1 MIMGKVVLVLG
12 ASGLFGGHAAKAF
25 AAAGWEVRKF
35 QRGTD
40 MNAAAKGADVIV
52 NGLNPPM
59 YHDWANLIPAI
70 TRQVIAAGEASGA
83 TVIVPGNV
91 YVYGTEPGLWG
102 PDTPHRAKSRK
113 GTIRAAMEADY
124 QAASQRGLQVIIVR
138 GGDYVAPEDPKSF
151 WNMMTL
157 KGLAKGKLVSMTT
170 PEVKRAYAYLPDMAR
185 IAVALAEKRG
195 ELAAFTDLP
204 YAGYTLSMA
213 DLKAHLERLTGQT
226 LQINPF
232 AWWQMTLLAPFW
244 ELARELREMRYLY
257 DHSHELDPAPLAK
270 ALPEFRATPLDTILR
285 EEIAALV
292 PNQGPVQGKVSLAQ
306 TGR

>member
-1 MIMGKVVLVLG
+1 MGKVVLVLG

-40 MNAAAKGADVIV
+40 MKAAAKGADVIV
-52 NGLNPPM
+52 NGMNPPM
-59 YHDWANLIPAI
+59 YHDWATLIPAI
-70 TRQVIAAGEASGA
+70 TKEVIAAAEASGA

-91 YVYGTEPGLWG
+91 YVFGTEPGLWG
-102 PDTPHRAKSRK
+102 AETPHHPASRK
-113 GTIRAAMEADY
+113 GAIRAKMEADY
-124 QAASQRGLQVIIVR
+124 RAASQRGCHVIIVR
-138 GGDYVAPEDPKSF
+138 GGDYVAPDDPKSF
-151 WNMMTL
+151 WNMMTM
-157 KGLAKGKLVSMTT
+157 KDLAKGKLVSMTG

-185 IAVALAEKRG
+185 IAVALAERRAD
-195 ELAAFTDLP
+195 LPAFTDLP

-213 DLKAHLERLTGQT
+213 DLKAHLERLTGQSLT
-226 LQINPF
+226 ISRF
-232 AWWQMTLLAPFW
+232 GWWQMTLLSPFW

-257 DHSHELDPAPLAK
+257 DHAHGLDPAPLAK
-270 ALPEFRATPLDTILR
+270 TLPEFRATPLDVILR

-292 PNQGPVQGKVSLAQ
+292 PVQGKVSLAQ